1 MQQTRAQ
8 LFSLSSAAK
17 AKKMVQIRHGDG
29 IEGFKGGF
37 GGVYFGKDASGQHM
51 RKKPRTT
58 KRTPSPAQDLQR
70 KWYSSKKWAE
80 RHGYPDEGF
89 PDEEIP
95 PGIYVIYSLETLW
108 GHRQPSF
115 SKPELKQVEYAGF
128 YPDAIRDWINLI
140 WNPRWTSWG
149 LTKDL
154 MFMLTIRYFYIC
166 KWTWGFGGAGCF
178 TFAKAWMLNWISA
191 TAASVAVPILGLWLG
206 IIGIGLVFGFL
217 SWLEG
222 CDGHLNFNVGRII
235 IRRGH
240 RIWWGGLV
248 GRMSHKMYDIGVCG
262 QTPFEGCLHHETP
275 APYPYRINWFDINKL
290 WQTADRGIIYS
301 HIYSWKQLRCRFRG
315 MAYQIAPQLVRMRV
329 KESQHDFWKKPIGWN
344 ITLEQACAYVG
355 QIHDYF
361 RCAGDPGPPL

>member
-1 MQQTRAQ
+1 
-8 LFSLSSAAK
+8 
-17 AKKMVQIRHGDG
+17 MVQIRHGDG
-29 IEGFKGGF
+29 IEGIKGGF

-51 RKKPRTT
+51 RAKPRTT

-108 GHRQPSF
+108 GHRTPSF
-115 SKPELKQVEYAGF
+115 SKPELKPVEYAGF
-128 YPDAIRDWINLI
+128 YPDAIQTWVNNTYLPG
-140 WNPRWTSWG
+140 WALWG
-149 LTKDL
+149 FTKTL
-154 MFMLTIRYFYIC
+154 MFLMTCKWFYIL
-166 KWTWGFGGAGCF
+166 TWSKGLPASVALIG
-178 TFAKAWMLNWISA
+178 AKANMLAWISA
-191 TAASVAVPILGLWLG
+191 SAASVAVPVLSLWGG
-206 IIGIGLVFGFL
+206 IIMLGFVFGFL

-222 CDGHLNFNVGRII
+222 CGGHLDFTPGRII

-262 QTPFEGCLHHETP
+262 QSPFEGTIHQETF
-275 APYPYRINWFDINKL
+275 APHPYRINWFYIDEL
-290 WQTADRGIIYS
+290 WQTADEGLIYS
-301 HIYSWKQLRCRFRG
+301 HIFDWKTLRCRFRG
-315 MAYQIAPQLVRMRV
+315 MAYQVAPQLIRMRV
-329 KESQHDFWKKPIGWN
+329 KESQHNFWKKPIGWN
-344 ITLEQACAYVG
+344 ITLEESCAYVG

-361 RCAGDPGPPL
+361 RCGGIPGPPL